1 MLLQKFL
8 NLIDETPI
16 GRAVSRKEEL
26 IDQLDPERI
35 YVENVRSFFGV
46 PFGIAQLLC
55 EMAVRERL
63 FLRRYGVMCPYC
75 DRIIVSVKS
84 EKDIPDRLL
93 CEVCERNERDR
104 YEYSRSEC
112 ALATYYKLNEHDH

>member
-16 GRAVSRKEEL
+16 GRVVAKKEEL

-35 YVENVRSFFGV
+35 YVENVRSFFGIS
-46 PFGIAQLLC
+46 FSFARLLC

-75 DRIIVSVKS
+75 DRIILSVTS
-84 EKDIPDRLL
+84 EKEIPDTLT
-93 CEVCERNERDR
+93 CSVCELNERAR
-104 YEYSRSEC
+104 YEYRRDEC
-112 ALATYYKLNEHDH
+112 AVFPYYKLNE